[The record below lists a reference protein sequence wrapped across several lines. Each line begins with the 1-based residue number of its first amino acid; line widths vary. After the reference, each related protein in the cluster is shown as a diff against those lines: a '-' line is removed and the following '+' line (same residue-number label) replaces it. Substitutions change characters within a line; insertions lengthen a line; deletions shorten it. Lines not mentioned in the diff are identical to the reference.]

1 MSFNKRL
8 NILITIS
15 AFCTVFSSC
24 SLEEKDLY
32 KPVPEAIYSNAAGIS
47 NGVTGVY
54 SKLRGLYGSQKG
66 FTATTMGTDLFQHGK
81 DGGYK
86 FMDDYSTALN
96 PANDYLNELWNDCY
110 AGINSANTV
119 LDKIDNVAMDD
130 KLKKQYK
137 AETRFLRAHFYYWL
151 TLQFGDV
158 VYSAHETKGVVTDA
172 GRTSKETIWKSM
184 LDDTQFAADELNWT
198 SSEYGRITKG
208 AALHQ
213 LAKVKLLLK
222 DYEGAAAAAVKVI
235 KEGPYQLVKT
245 YGGVFDYNNQRN
257 TEIVFAVQYLN
268 NALFNDDGN
277 QGHAFFTPAYDQY
290 AGLKRDL
297 DQGGRPYTRFRPT
310 EFFRNLFDQND
321 ARFDVTFRYYW
332 TYNNTATMPA
342 GKKIGDTVVWQISPG
357 VTSLIAPN
365 NDNMHWGIKK
375 HDDPTRASVQ
385 DLKGFRDFFVYR
397 FSETYL
403 LAAEAYVLAGKAD
416 LGIPYFNEVR
426 NRAAKPGKQLPV
438 ITAAQLDMDQI
449 LDERARELGG
459 EEMRWMDLVRTGKLV
474 ERVKKYN
481 PNAGNIKEYHVLR
494 PIPQAQIDLSTIKF
508 PQNNGYF

>member
-1 MSFNKRL
+1 MLFNKSL
-8 NILITIS
+8 YILTTIS
-15 AFCTVFSSC
+15 IFCTALSSC
-24 SLEEKDLY
+24 SLEENELY

-66 FTATTMGTDLFQHGK
+66 FTATTMGTDIFQHGK

-86 FMDDYSTALN
+86 YMDDYSAALN
-96 PANDYLNELWNDCY
+96 PSNDYLNGIWNDCY
-110 AGINSANTV
+110 EGINAANTV
-119 LDKIDNVAMDD
+119 LDKIDQVAMNDQ
-130 KLKKQYK
+130 LKTQYK

-158 VYSAHETKGVVTDA
+158 VYSEHETKGVVTDA
-172 GRTSKETIWKSM
+172 GRTAKAEIWKKM
-184 LDDTQFAADELNWT
+184 LDDTQFAADQLNWT
-198 SSEYGRITKG
+198 SGEYGRITKG

-213 LAKVKLLLK
+213 LAKIKLLLK
-222 DYEGAAAAAVKVI
+222 DYEGAATAAIKVI
-235 KEGPYQLVKT
+235 KEGPYKLVKA
-245 YGGVFDYNNQRN
+245 YGEVFDYNNQRN
-257 TEIVFAVQYLN
+257 TEIIFAVQYLN

-297 DQGGRPYTRFRPT
+297 LQGGRPYTRFRPT
-310 EFFRNLFDQND
+310 EFYRNLFDAND
-321 ARFDVTFRYYW
+321 ARFEATFRYIW
-332 TYNNTATMPA
+332 TYNNTATLPA
-342 GKKIGDTVVWQISPG
+342 GKKIGDTVVWQIAPG
-357 VTSLIAPN
+357 ITSTIAPN

-375 HDDPTRASVQ
+375 HDDATRASVQ

-403 LAAEAYVLAGKAD
+403 LAAEALLLAGKAD
-416 LGIPYFNEVR
+416 QGISYFNEVR
-426 NRAAKPGKQLPV
+426 SRAAKPNTQIPLLTAGQLN
-438 ITAAQLDMDQI
+438 IDQI

-459 EEMRWMDLVRTGKLV
+459 EEERWMDLVRTGRLV

-481 PNAGNIKEYHVLR
+481 PNAVNIKAYHVLR

-508 PQNNGYF
+508 PQNEGYF

>member
-1 MSFNKRL
+1 MSFNKPL
-8 NILITIS
+8 HILTAIS
-15 AFCTVFSSC
+15 FCCLLFTSC

-32 KPVPEAIYSNAAGIS
+32 KPVPEAIYSTAAGIS

-86 FMDDYSTALN
+86 FMDDYSTALS
-96 PANDYLNELWNDCY
+96 PANDYLNGIWNDCY
-110 AGINSANTV
+110 AGINAANTV
-119 LDKIDNVAMDD
+119 LDKIDLVAMDD

-137 AETRFLRAHFYYWL
+137 AETRFLRAHYYYWL

-158 VYSAHETKGVVTDA
+158 VYTAHETKGVVTDA
-172 GRTSKETIWKSM
+172 GRTAKTDIWKSM
-184 LDDTQFAADELNWT
+184 LEDTQFAADELGWT
-198 SSEYGRITKG
+198 SPDYGRITKG

-213 LAKVKLLLK
+213 LAKIKLLLK
-222 DYEGAAAAAVKVI
+222 DNEGAAAAAVKVI

-245 YGGVFDYNNQRN
+245 YGSVFDYNNQRN

-277 QGHAFFTPAYDQY
+277 QGHAFFTPAYDQF

-297 DQGGRPYTRFRPT
+297 QQGGRPYTRFRPT
-310 EFFRNLFDQND
+310 AFFRELFDPND
-321 ARFDVTFRYYW
+321 ARFDVTFRYTW
-332 TYNNTATMPA
+332 TYNNTATLPA

-365 NDNMHWGIKK
+365 NDNMHWAIKK

-385 DLKGFRDFFVYR
+385 DLNGFRDFFVYR
-397 FSETYL
+397 LSETYL
-403 LAAEAYVLAGKAD
+403 LAAEAFMLAGKPEEA
-416 LGIPYFNEVR
+416 LSYLNAVR
-426 NRAAKPGKQLPV
+426 TRAAKPGKQLPD
-438 ITAAQLDMDQI
+438 ITAAQLNMDLL

-459 EEMRWMDLVRTGKLV
+459 ESMRWMDLVRTGKLI

-481 PNAGNIKEYHVLR
+481 PNAVNIKDYHVLR
-494 PIPQAQIDLSTIKF
+494 PIPQAQIDLSTVKF
-508 PQNNGYF
+508 PQNEGYF